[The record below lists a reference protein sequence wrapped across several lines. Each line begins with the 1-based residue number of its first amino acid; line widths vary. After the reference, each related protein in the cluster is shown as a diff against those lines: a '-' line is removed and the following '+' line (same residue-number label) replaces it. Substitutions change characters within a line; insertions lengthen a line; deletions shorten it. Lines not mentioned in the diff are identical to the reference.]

1 MRFVA
6 NLKSGLAVHKV
17 DLDLSHVEM
26 TQEQK
31 HIATKLFDGAKNQ
44 TIDVDANDPCESGKC
59 LASSLLPADEFAKIR
74 GLKGKLGGH
83 LSPEW
88 IIIDFCIHAIRHK
101 N

>member
-26 TQEQK
+26 TQ
-31 HIATKLFDGAKNQ
+31 NQ